1 MEAPW
6 PLYLV
11 TLEDAQVI
19 IISFHLDLTTSL
31 QGRYVIIISHFNKMI
46 TNRIESC
53 LQIHIDNDENII
65 FSVFLYS
72 ILS

>member
-1 MEAPW
+1 MDN
-6 PLYLV
+6 YYH
-11 TLEDAQVI
+11 T
-19 IISFHLDLTTSL
+19 HLINLS
-31 QGRYVIIISHFNKMI
+31 YYFNKMI